1 MFELNGYAAI
11 VTGGARGIGRAIAV
25 ALADAGADVL
35 ITYKG
40 NTAAADAVAAEIT
53 AKGRKAVAMQADAAD
68 PDAAVAVVSRAM
80 ESFGKVDL
88 LVNNAGITRDTLILR
103 MTPEQWREV
112 IDTNL
117 SGAFYM
123 TKAAVK
129 EMLRAKSGRIVNI
142 TSVSGQAGNAG
153 QANYSS
159 AKAGMI
165 GLTKATAREVAS
177 RGITVNAVAPGFI
190 VTELTAD
197 LPEAI
202 KEGVKTA
209 TPLGRFG
216 EPNEIAAAVIYL
228 ASREASYVTG
238 QVLGVDGGLVMM

>member
-1 MFELNGYAAI
+1 MLFRSAE
-11 VTGGARGIGRAIAV
+11 
-25 ALADAGADVL
+25 AGADVL

-40 NTAAADAVAAEIT
+40 NAAAADAVVAEIA
-53 AKGRKAVAMQADAAD
+53 AKGRTGVSLKADAAD
-68 PDAAVAVVSRAM
+68 PDSAAAVVAQAM
-80 ESFGKVDL
+80 ERFGKVDL
-88 LVNNAGITRDTLILR
+88 LVNNAGITRDTLIMR
-103 MTPEQWREV
+103 MTAEQWREV
-112 IDTNL
+112 LDTNL

-123 TKAAVK
+123 TKAVVK
-129 EMLRAKSGRIVNI
+129 EMLRAKSGRIINI

-190 VTELTAD
+190 TTELTAD
-197 LPEAI
+197 LPDAI
-202 KEGVKTA
+202 KEGVKA
-209 TPLGRFG
+209 QTPLGRFG
-216 EPNEIAAAVIYL
+216 EPQEIAAAVVYL

>member
-1 MFELNGYAAI
+1 MFDLTGNAAI

-25 ALADAGADVL
+25 ALAEAGADVL

-40 NTAAADAVAAEIT
+40 NAAAADAVVAEIA
-53 AKGRKAVAMQADAAD
+53 AKGRTGVSLKADAAD
-68 PDAAVAVVSRAM
+68 PDSAAAVVAQAM
-80 ESFGKVDL
+80 ERFGKVDL
-88 LVNNAGITRDTLILR
+88 LVNNAGITRDTLIMR
-103 MTPEQWREV
+103 MTAEQWREV
-112 IDTNL
+112 LDTNL

-123 TKAAVK
+123 TKAVVK
-129 EMLRAKSGRIVNI
+129 EMLRAKSGRIINI

-190 VTELTAD
+190 TTELTAD
-197 LPEAI
+197 LPDAI
-202 KEGVKTA
+202 KEGVKA
-209 TPLGRFG
+209 QTPLGRFG
-216 EPNEIAAAVIYL
+216 EPQEIAAAVVYL

>member
-1 MFELNGYAAI
+1 MFDLTGQSAV
-11 VTGGARGIGRAIAV
+11 VTGGARGIGRSIAIA
-25 ALADAGADVL
+25 LATAGADVL

-40 NTAAADAVAAEIT
+40 NAAAAEATVAAIAAT
-53 AKGRKAVAMQADAAD
+53 GRKGVALQADAAD
-68 PDAAVAVVSRAM
+68 PDVAVTVVARAI
-80 ESFGKVDL
+80 EAFGKVDI

-112 IDTNL
+112 LDTNL

-129 EMLRAKSGRIVNI
+129 EMLRAKSGRIINI

-177 RGITVNAVAPGFI
+177 RGITANAVAPGFI
-190 VTELTAD
+190 TTELTAD
-197 LPEAI
+197 LPDAI
-202 KEGVKTA
+202 KEGVKA
-209 TPLGRFG
+209 QTPLGRFG
-216 EPNEIAAAVIYL
+216 EPDEIAAAVVFL
-228 ASREASYVTG
+228 ASKEAGYITG

>member
-1 MFELNGYAAI
+1 MRFLGNLPDDELSQVY
-11 VTGGARGIGRAIAV
+11 
-25 ALADAGADVL
+25 
-35 ITYKG
+35 
-40 NTAAADAVAAEIT
+40 E
-53 AKGRKAVAMQADAAD
+53 QADIFAIGDCALHANGFAEGANIRLESVQNAND
-68 PDAAVAVVSRAM
+68 MATVVAKAI
-80 ESFGKVDL
+80 ETFGKVDL

-202 KEGVKTA
+202 KEGVKA
-209 TPLGRFG
+209 QTPLGRFG
-216 EPNEIAAAVIYL
+216 EPEEIAAAVVFL
-228 ASREASYVTG
+228 ASKEAGYITG

>member
-1 MFELNGYAAI
+1 MFELSGYAAI

-40 NTAAADAVAAEIT
+40 NTAAADAVVAEIT
-53 AKGRKAVAMQADAAD
+53 AKGRKAVALQADAAD
-68 PDAAVAVVSRAM
+68 PDAAVAVVAKAM

-103 MTPEQWREV
+103 MTPGQWREV

-202 KEGVKTA
+202 KEGVKA
-209 TPLGRFG
+209 QTPLGRFG

>member
-1 MFELNGYAAI
+1 MFDLTGNAAI
-11 VTGGARGIGRAIAV
+11 VTGGARGIGRAIAL
-25 ALADAGADVL
+25 ALAEAGADVL

-40 NTAAADAVAAEIT
+40 NAAAADAVVAEIA
-53 AKGRKAVAMQADAAD
+53 AKGRTGVSLKADVAD
-68 PDAAVAVVSRAM
+68 PDSAAAVVAQAM
-80 ESFGKVDL
+80 ERFGKVDL
-88 LVNNAGITRDTLILR
+88 LVNNAGITRDTLIMR
-103 MTPEQWREV
+103 MTAEQWREV
-112 IDTNL
+112 LDTNL

-123 TKAAVK
+123 TKAVVK
-129 EMLRAKSGRIVNI
+129 EMLRAKSGRIINI

-190 VTELTAD
+190 TTELTAD
-197 LPEAI
+197 LPDAI
-202 KEGVKTA
+202 KEGVKA
-209 TPLGRFG
+209 QTPLGRFG
-216 EPNEIAAAVIYL
+216 EPQEIAAAVVYL